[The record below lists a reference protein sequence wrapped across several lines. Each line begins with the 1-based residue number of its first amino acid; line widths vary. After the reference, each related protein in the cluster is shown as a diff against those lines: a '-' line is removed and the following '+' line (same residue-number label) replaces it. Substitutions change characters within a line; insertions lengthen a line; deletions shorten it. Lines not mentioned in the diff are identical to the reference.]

1 MFFNKISLITYQKKK
16 KKKFKGGQ
24 LYKNFAVVMLLRFVT

>member
-1 MFFNKISLITYQKKK
+1 MFFYKISLITYQKKI
-16 KKKFKGGQ
+16 KGGQ